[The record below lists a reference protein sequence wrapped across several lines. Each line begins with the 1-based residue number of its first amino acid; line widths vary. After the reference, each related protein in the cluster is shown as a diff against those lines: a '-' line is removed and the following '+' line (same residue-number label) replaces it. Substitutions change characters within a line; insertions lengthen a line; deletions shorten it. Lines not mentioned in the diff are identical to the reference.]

1 MFWVICATFLVG
13 LFLYKFR
20 SSKKI
25 TQLQKTFPD
34 KDTVYLVQFPVS
46 PEIRSISPF
55 AIKLESYLR
64 LKKVKYE
71 PVYSLQFSK
80 KGQIPFIELNG
91 EQIPD
96 SNICI
101 QELEKRGIAQP
112 DDETSVQQNA
122 INHLIR

>member
-1 MFWVICATFLVG
+1 MFWVFFATILVG
-13 LFLYKFR
+13 LFLFKLK

-25 TQLQKTFPD
+25 TQLQKTFPN
-34 KDTVYLVQFPVS
+34 KDTVYLIQFPVS

-55 AIKLESYLR
+55 AIKLETYLR

-71 PVYSLQFSK
+71 PVYSLKFSK

-91 EQIPD
+91 EQIAD

-112 DDETSVQQNA
+112 DDETSEERNA

>member
-1 MFWVICATFLVG
+1 MFWVIAATILIG
-13 LFLYKFR
+13 LIVYKFR

-34 KDTVYLVQFPVS
+34 KDTVYLIQFPVS

-71 PVYSLQFSK
+71 PVYSLKFSK

-91 EQIPD
+91 EQIAD

-101 QELEKRGIAQP
+101 HELEKRGIAQS
-112 DDETSVQQNA
+112 DDETSEHQNA